1 MKMRFI
7 IRLYKM
13 IRKIVIHNHNL
24 LSIYVSLLIGAMCND
39 FIRILRLKV
48 PKLYHTSL
56 GVSVCTSNPAQIVA
70 SQRTCKT
77 KSDVQQ
83 QADEWYKKN
92 ALSLTQKH
100 GEHGHSSLHHRLYPK
115 KKKIIP
121 Q

>member
-13 IRKIVIHNHNL
+13 IIKIVIHNHNL
-24 LSIYVSLLIGAMCND
+24 LSIYVSLLIGAMCN
-39 FIRILRLKV
+39 FIRISRLTL
-48 PKLYHTSL
+48 PQLYHTSL

-100 GEHGHSSLHHRLYPK
+100 GEHGHSSLHRLYPK
-115 KKKIIP
+115 KKK
-121 Q
+121 